1 MNKLPLETRVQ
12 ILSMLVEGSSMRSAA
27 RVADVSINTVS
38 KLLIDAGTACANF
51 HHERVQGVRSKRV
64 QCDEIWS
71 FCYAKA
77 KNVAGAKAAPYGAGD
92 VWTWTAIDAE
102 SKLIV
107 SWMVGRRDA
116 DAAELFMDD
125 LQGRLASRV
134 QLTTDGLH
142 AYLDAVAGAFGEG
155 VDYAMLV
162 KMYGESPESAKGR
175 YSPAECIG
183 CRKEWISGNPDKA
196 HVSTSYVE
204 RHNLTMRMSMRRFTR
219 LTNAFSKKIDNH
231 CHALALYF
239 VWYNFCRINKAVRMS
254 PAMAAGL
261 TDTLMDMTDIAN
273 MVEAAAPKPQRGPYG
288 TSEQRAER
296 DRLAEA
302 ARIEAADIIGIK
314 TIIRDV
320 WALPADLLPEELM
333 AFAKELRDR
342 IAAGEAKE
350 ALYLRASLVQVHDM
364 GIPLS
369 PAHRTLVDRVYALLG
384 RENSK

>member
-1 MNKLPLETRVQ
+1 MNKLPLEKRVQ
-12 ILSMLVEGSSMRSAA
+12 ILSMLVEGSSMRSVS
-27 RVADVSINTVS
+27 RVCDVSINTVS
-38 KLLIDAGTACANF
+38 KLLVDAGTACANF
-51 HHERVQGVRSKRV
+51 HHEKVQGVQSRRI

-77 KNVAGAKAAPYGAGD
+77 KNVANAKSAPYGAGD
-92 VWTWTAIDAE
+92 VWTWTAIDPE

-125 LQGRLASRV
+125 LQGRLANRV

-142 AYLDAVAGAFGEG
+142 AYLDAVEGAFAGS

-183 CRKEWISGNPDKA
+183 ARKEWITGNPDKA

-254 PAMAAGL
+254 PAMAVGL

-288 TSEQRAER
+288 TAAER
-296 DRLAEA
+296 SERNRLADE
-302 ARIEAADIIGIK
+302 ARIEATEIAGIK
-314 TIIRDV
+314 AIIRDV
-320 WALPADLLPEELM
+320 WTLPADLLPEELT

-342 IAAGEAKE
+342 IRAGEAKE

-364 GIPLS
+364 EIPLS
-369 PAHRTLVDRVYALLG
+369 PAHRALVDRACALIG
-384 RENSK
+384 QGNSK